1 MEDVEWRGVELRI
14 LCCLLQNAKLSG
26 EGFIGDRSLDY
37 LKLSAVLKP
46 GDPVYS
52 IFSGRWFGLW

>member
-1 MEDVEWRGVELRI
+1 M
-14 LCCLLQNAKLSG
+14 CTQNAKLNG
-26 EGFIGDRSLDY
+26 GGFLGDRSLDY

-46 GDPVYS
+46 GEPLHS

>member
-1 MEDVEWRGVELRI
+1 M
-14 LCCLLQNAKLSG
+14 LLKLEGAVSQNAKLSG
-26 EGFIGDRSLDY
+26 GGLVGDRNLDY

-46 GDPVYS
+46 GEPVYS

>member
-1 MEDVEWRGVELRI
+1 MGGVELRI
-14 LCCLLQNAKLSG
+14 ICCLLQNAKLSG

>member
-1 MEDVEWRGVELRI
+1 MFQQAGKNVEETESAVS
-14 LCCLLQNAKLSG
+14 QNAKLSG
-26 EGFIGDRSLDY
+26 GGLVGDRSLDY

-46 GDPVYS
+46 GESVYS